1 VIVAAGFLLFTVP
14 SAGVDY
20 WKTFF
25 PAFTVLGLGMAVS
38 VAPLTTVVMG
48 SVQQDRAGTASG
60 INNAVARVAGVLAVA
75 VLGVVMVEA
84 FGHALYQRLVSLGLE
99 SGLVRDLQSK
109 AIQLGATSVP
119 AGLDKETAG
128 AVRFALNHAFV
139 FGFRVVMLI
148 CMGLALASSGV
159 AAWTISSRTSE
170 AARKSKALPRFSI

>member
-14 SAGVDY
+14 SEGVDY
-20 WKTFF
+20 WATFL
-25 PAFTVLGLGMAVS
+25 PAFTVLGFGMAIS
-38 VAPLTTVVMG
+38 VAPLTTVVMS

-84 FGHALYQRLVSLGLE
+84 FGYALHRRLVSLDLE
-99 SGLVRDLQSK
+99 SGVVRDLLSK
-109 AIQLGATSVP
+109 AIQLGGVSVP
-119 AGLDKETAG
+119 PGLDQKTAV

-139 FGFRVVMLI
+139 FGFRVVMLT

-159 AAWTISSRTSE
+159 AAWTIRSGASE
-170 AARKSKALPRFSI
+170 AATQEQGAA